1 MAENTVKKITNIV
14 MVTPSMTG
22 STVDTQ
28 IRILCKL
35 LDSPQSQ
42 TGNLGKYSQMER

>member
-22 STVDTQ
+22 STVGTQ
-28 IRILCKL
+28 TRILYRL
-35 LDSPQSQ
+35 LGNPQNQ
-42 TGNLGKYSQMER
+42 TGNVGKYSQMER